1 MTIIDGH
8 NVLFTN
14 EPIGEH
20 PDSTKD
26 IPFLKNRHWVREV
39 YNSHLWIHNGNVR
52 KNHTNFTKEQV
63 KHIKLKQRIDNV

>member
-20 PDSTKD
+20 IDSTKD
-26 IPFLKNRHWVREV
+26 IPFLKNRHWVREI

-63 KHIKLKQRIDNV
+63 KHIKLKQRR

>member
-26 IPFLKNRHWVREV
+26 IPFLKNRHWVREYTMV
-39 YNSHLWIHNGNVR
+39 MYGRIIQISQ
-52 KNHTNFTKEQV
+52 KNK
-63 KHIKLKQRIDNV
+63 